1 MAARSSQIG
10 HEEGTTQRGADAQRR
25 AKGGTRTERSAES
38 GGDKRARTE
47 SGAEVTRTRR
57 RTR

>member
-25 AKGGTRTERSAES
+25 AKGGRRTEMRAES
-38 GGDKRARTE
+38 GRDEEARTE
-47 SGAEVTRTRR
+47 SGAEVTRRR
-57 RTR
+57 RTTR